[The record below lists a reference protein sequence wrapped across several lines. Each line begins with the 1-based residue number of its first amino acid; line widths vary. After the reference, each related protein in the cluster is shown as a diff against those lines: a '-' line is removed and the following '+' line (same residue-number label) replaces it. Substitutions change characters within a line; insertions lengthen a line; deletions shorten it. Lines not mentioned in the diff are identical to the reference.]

1 MKKELVVLGGGP
13 GGYAAAFLAADMG
26 MEVAVVERRPT
37 LGGVCLLEG
46 CIPSKAL
53 LHAAET
59 IAAAER
65 AAEWGISFGRP
76 DIDLDRLRDRKSAAL
91 ERLAGGLDQLAE
103 RRKVQ
108 VVHAV
113 GTLDDPS
120 ALRLEGDGLDDDRL
134 EFDRLILAVGSSVT
148 QPGPLAL
155 DSELVMRS
163 TEALEL
169 PDVPDSLLV
178 VGGGY
183 IGLEM
188 GTLYARLGS
197 KVTVVEMLDGLLPG
211 ADRDLVRPLRKTLDD
226 LFEDILLETK
236 VAGLKEV
243 DGGIE
248 ATLDTGD
255 GDETRRFDRV
265 LVSVGRRPNS
275 EGVGLD
281 AAGVETDDDGFVI
294 VDDARRT
301 TADNIYAVGDLIGQ
315 PMLAHKAFHDGY
327 VAAERV
333 AGEDAAFDRRA
344 IPAVMFTEPEIAWA
358 GLTEIEAK
366 RRGIDVEVARYP
378 WAASGRA
385 QSIGRP
391 EGMTKMLFAP
401 DTGRV
406 VGVGIVGADAGE
418 LISEGVLAIEMGC
431 RARDLAETIHPH
443 PTLSET
449 LSGAA
454 EVHLGVATE
463 VHRKR

>member
-13 GGYAAAFLAADMG
+13 GGYAAAFMAADLG
-26 MEVAVVERRPT
+26 MEGAIVERRPT

-65 AAEWGISFGRP
+65 AAEWGISFDRP

-91 ERLAGGLDQLAE
+91 DRLAGGLDQLAQ

-113 GTLDDPS
+113 GTLDGPS
-120 ALRLEGDGLDDDRL
+120 ALRLEGDVDDERL

-148 QPGPLAL
+148 QPGPLGL
-155 DSELVMRS
+155 DSDLVMRS

-169 PDVPDSLLV
+169 PEVPDSLLV

-211 ADRDLVRPLRKTLDD
+211 ADRDLVRPLRKVLDD

-236 VAGLKEV
+236 VAELKEV

-275 EGVGLD
+275 EGIGLD
-281 AAGVETDDDGFVI
+281 AAGVEVDDDGFVI
-294 VDDARRT
+294 VDDARHT

-327 VAAERV
+327 VAAERA
-333 AGEDAAFDRRA
+333 AGRDAAFDPRA
-344 IPAVMFTEPEIAWA
+344 IPAVMFTEPEVAWA
-358 GLTEIEAK
+358 GLTELEAK

-391 EGMTKMLFAP
+391 EGMTKMLFDP
-401 DTGRV
+401 DTDRV
-406 VGVGIVGADAGE
+406 LGVGIVGADAGE

-463 VHRKR
+463 VYRKR